1 MATDAQ
7 IQANR
12 NNASRSTGPRSEAG
26 KSASAQNSLMHGGY
40 ATSNIAIP
48 RGHFVED
55 PDEITS
61 FIGGIIASL
70 DPRDELEHQE
80 ATNIA
85 VAYLRLRR
93 ITTLE
98 AESIAGSSS
107 TRETEADELLRAM
120 GSPETPEMKRES
132 SAFAVLNQIM
142 NLCSRIESRSST
154 SLDRALAR
162 YRHLQDRD
170 TPPAS

>member
-12 NNASRSTGPRSEAG
+12 NNASRSTGPRSGAG

-93 ITTLE
+93 ITALE

-132 SAFAVLNQIM
+132 SAFAILNRIM

-154 SLDRALAR
+154 SLNHALTR
-162 YRHLQDRD
+162 YRLLQARD
-170 TPPAS
+170 LNSAS

>member
-12 NNASRSTGPRSEAG
+12 NNARRSTGPRSEAG
-26 KSASAQNSLMHGGY
+26 KAKSKQNSLKHGGY
-40 ATSNIAIP
+40 ATVSIAIP
-48 RGHFVED
+48 RGQFAED
-55 PDEITS
+55 PSEVAA
-61 FIGGIIASL
+61 FIDGIVASL
-70 DPRDELEHQE
+70 EPRDELEHQE

-93 ITTLE
+93 ITALE

-107 TRETEADELLRAM
+107 LRETEADELLELM
-120 GSPETPEMKRES
+120 GSTKTPEQKRES
-132 SAFAVLNQIM
+132 SAFAVLNRIM
-142 NLCSRIESRSST
+142 SVCSRIESRSST
-154 SLDRALAR
+154 SLDRALTR

-170 TPPAS
+170 IPPAG